1 VRQRSL
7 VPTGREAGLMQ
18 YYVPFSQ
25 VPPPPMGGSGP
36 RIQGLMLRAPA
47 GPEALAAPIRRIVT
61 GGRADL
67 PFLQVRRYPDLLERQ
82 MRPWR
87 QGTTLFAMFGAL
99 ALAVAAVGLYAAFAH
114 SVGERRREMAVRL
127 AIGARPRRVLLLILR
142 EAGVLAGTGIAAGIA
157 LAVAGG
163 RWLESMLFRTAPSDP
178 LVLAAAA
185 ALMLAIA
192 AAATWLPARLAAR
205 TDPASLLRAE

>member
-1 VRQRSL
+1 
-7 VPTGREAGLMQ
+7 
-18 YYVPFSQ
+18 
-25 VPPPPMGGSGP
+25 
-36 RIQGLMLRAPA
+36 MLRAPA

>member
-1 VRQRSL
+1 
-7 VPTGREAGLMQ
+7 
-18 YYVPFSQ
+18 
-25 VPPPPMGGSGP
+25 
-36 RIQGLMLRAPA
+36 
-47 GPEALAAPIRRIVT
+47 
-61 GGRADL
+61 
-67 PFLQVRRYPDLLERQ
+67 
-82 MRPWR
+82 
-87 QGTTLFAMFGAL
+87 
-99 ALAVAAVGLYAAFAH
+99 
-114 SVGERRREMAVRL
+114 
-127 AIGARPRRVLLLILR
+127 VLLLILR